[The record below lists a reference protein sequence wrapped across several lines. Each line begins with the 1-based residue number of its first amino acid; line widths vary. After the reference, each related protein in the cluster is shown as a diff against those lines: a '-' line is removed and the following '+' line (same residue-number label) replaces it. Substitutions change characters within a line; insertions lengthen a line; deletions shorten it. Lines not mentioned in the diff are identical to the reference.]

1 MGAINLMMEAA
12 VDAINE
18 LGADIDAINEG
29 YHFKADPDTRSVD
42 DITIRAG
49 DNEFVLAIV
58 WKNLEGYHPSCPN
71 LGHAIRN
78 SGDIVVPKKDYD
90 FLVEANEDLK
100 QSLDWAN
107 EREADDARDMRKM
120 RSTIKL
126 LTDCL
131 QATIADKANTVRNM
145 RALDQAK
152 EFLD

>member
-12 VDAINE
+12 IDAINE
-18 LGADIDAINEG
+18 LGADIDIINEG

-42 DITIRAG
+42 DITIKAG
-49 DNEFVLAIV
+49 NNEFVLAIV

-78 SGDIVVPKKDYD
+78 SGDIVVSKKDYD

-107 EREADDARDMRKM
+107 EREADDAKDMRRM

-126 LTDCL
+126 LAGCL
-131 QATIADKANTVRNM
+131 QTTIADKANTARNM

>member
-29 YHFKADPDTRSVD
+29 YHFKADPNTRSAD

-107 EREADDARDMRKM
+107 EREGDDAKDMRKM

-126 LTDCL
+126 LSECL
-131 QATIADKANTVRNM
+131 RSTMDGTANIARNT

>member
-12 VDAINE
+12 INAINE
-18 LGADIDAINEG
+18 LGADIDVVNDG

-90 FLVEANEDLK
+90 FLIEANEDLK

-107 EREADDARDMRKM
+107 EREADDAKDMRRM

-126 LTDCL
+126 LAGCL
-131 QATIADKANTVRNM
+131 QTTIAGKANTARNM